1 MSTKKSNKKSVGNPY
16 IELIPSDGGRPCKV
30 LTKKGL
36 ELVTKLS
43 NFMATDEEIASA
55 LSDEYESIT
64 VDTLTNENNFE
75 SFSEYK
81 QKGQSQGKMSLRS
94 WQFATAKKGNAT
106 MQIFLGKNYLGQ
118 TDKQEYEDT
127 GDRNI
132 TINVSAATPEDAEM
146 DDE

>member
-1 MSTKKSNKKSVGNPY
+1 MAKKKTDDKNAGNPY
-16 IELIPSDGGRPCKV
+16 IELVPSDGGRPCKI
-30 LTKKGL
+30 LTQKGL
-36 ELVTKLS
+36 ELVAKLS

-55 LSDEYESIT
+55 LSDEHESIT
-64 VDTLTNENNFE
+64 VDTLTNANNFE

-106 MQIFLGKNYLGQ
+106 MQIWLGRQYLDQ
-118 TDKQEYEDT
+118 TDKREYEDAS
-127 GDRNI
+127 DRHI